1 MPRASKTQSR
11 PVAVNWLRGFGGVK
25 VAGLSGALWPARIC
39 SDDTEGGEKV
49 QKLRKPD
56 RILVHSYGDNQYVW
70 ARPSSLSQFK
80 VADAEAA
87 LNTPRNWH
95 SAPLLKAALVDA
107 IIAIKGTAAPPTPA
121 ATSTSKWKKTSM
133 SPTTPRKE
141 APVAHTVESVRADRP
156 AVAHHLEP
164 DEGDEEEEI
173 GTTDASSAE
182 GLSAYEMERLANIA
196 RNQKVLEALGVVGAS
211 ASLRNAAASP
221 KRTPIDPAIAAL
233 RAQQRAQQLAEAYA
247 NKRKSSR
254 LAENPDR
261 PAPVRY
267 SDEYAALEEA
277 EHAMRIPLKRKRG
290 SSAPGSGRGRGG
302 RSSDVES
309 ALSEA
314 ERAALAEAYAE
325 AEGWLNDMRR
335 YFTDKLS
342 EGKRPHS
349 TACSALRLPR
359 PPWARPSTLP
369 PVCIT
374 DRRCRYC
381 S

>member
-1 MPRASKTQSR
+1 
-11 PVAVNWLRGFGGVK
+11 
-25 VAGLSGALWPARIC
+25 
-39 SDDTEGGEKV
+39 
-49 QKLRKPD
+49 
-56 RILVHSYGDNQYVW
+56 
-70 ARPSSLSQFK
+70 
-80 VADAEAA
+80 
-87 LNTPRNWH
+87 
-95 SAPLLKAALVDA
+95 
-107 IIAIKGTAAPPTPA
+107 
-121 ATSTSKWKKTSM
+121 M

-141 APVAHTVESVRADRP
+141 APVAHTVESVRADCL

-221 KRTPIDPAIAAL
+221 KRTPIDPAIATL

-342 EGKRPHS
+342 EGKTP
-349 TACSALRLPR
+349 AQYRLQCPPPPR